1 MKQCPK
7 LVYTFFDANCPR
19 MIGRV
24 VEYVTELVLV
34 LNHKIWKHH
43 DHNIELERVYDRL
56 WREADGWCVENLT
69 GEDARYYF
77 EVTD

>member
-1 MKQCPK
+1 M
-7 LVYTFFDANCPR
+7 

-34 LNHKIWKHH
+34 LNHKIWQHH

-69 GEDARYYF
+69 GETIYRPYSMDR
-77 EVTD
+77 VWL